1 MGKRLGE
8 LTKGNTKCMVEVNGV
23 RLIDRMLTQLTTRGL
38 SRVVIVVGY
47 KKEEL
52 MAHIGHRYD
61 NRLKIEYVHNDIYD
75 KTNNIYSLALAKQYM
90 LEEDTL
96 LLESDLIFDDSML
109 DLIIGDPYPNLA
121 LVAKY
126 ETWMDGTMVRISE
139 DNDIMSF
146 IPKKAFKYSEIEHYY
161 KTCNIYKFSREF
173 STTQYVPFLEAY
185 SKAMGNNEYYEQV
198 LRVLTALDRSDLKA
212 LPITTEKWYEIDD
225 VQDLD
230 IASTMFS
237 PEEELLGKYHRRYGG
252 YWRFP
257 QLKDYC
263 YLVNPYYPTA
273 RMKDELRA
281 NFDVLLTE
289 YPSGMYVNSLLAGK
303 YFGIRQDYVV
313 IGNGAAELIKS
324 YVENHVDGKL
334 GIVFPTFEEYPNRAL
349 AERIVKYTPDNAD
362 FAYTAQDIQDY
373 YGDKEITTLLLIN
386 PDNPSGNFIPKDELV
401 DIIEWA
407 REHCI
412 TLIVDESF
420 VDFTDGFE
428 ANSLLHNDILERY
441 THLVVVKSI
450 SKSYGVPGLRLGILA
465 SSDQELIAR
474 MKKEVAIWN
483 INSFAEFYM
492 QIFGKY
498 EKDYT
503 VACHKFIEERELFF
517 EELKA
522 VPFLR
527 VIPSQ
532 ANYFLCEVTDKYTA
546 TELTEL
552 LLKHYNILIKDCGTK
567 SAFAGKQYIRIA
579 IRDRADNTYFVEALK
594 ELA

>member
-1 MGKRLGE
+1 
-8 LTKGNTKCMVEVNGV
+8 
-23 RLIDRMLTQLTTRGL
+23 
-38 SRVVIVVGY
+38 
-47 KKEEL
+47 
-52 MAHIGHRYD
+52 
-61 NRLKIEYVHNDIYD
+61 
-75 KTNNIYSLALAKQYM
+75 
-90 LEEDTL
+90 
-96 LLESDLIFDDSML
+96 
-109 DLIIGDPYPNLA
+109 
-121 LVAKY
+121 
-126 ETWMDGTMVRISE
+126 
-139 DNDIMSF
+139 
-146 IPKKAFKYSEIEHYY
+146 
-161 KTCNIYKFSREF
+161 
-173 STTQYVPFLEAY
+173 
-185 SKAMGNNEYYEQV
+185 
-198 LRVLTALDRSDLKA
+198 
-212 LPITTEKWYEIDD
+212 
-225 VQDLD
+225 
-230 IASTMFS
+230 
-237 PEEELLGKYHRRYGG
+237 
-252 YWRFP
+252 
-257 QLKDYC
+257 
-263 YLVNPYYPTA
+263 
-273 RMKDELRA
+273 MKDELRA

-313 IGNGAAELIKS
+313 VGNGAAELIKS

-349 AERIVKYTPDNAD
+349 AERIVRYTPDNAD
-362 FAYTAQDIQDY
+362 FAYTAQDIQNY

-386 PDNPSGNFIPKDELV
+386 PDNPSGNFIPKGELV